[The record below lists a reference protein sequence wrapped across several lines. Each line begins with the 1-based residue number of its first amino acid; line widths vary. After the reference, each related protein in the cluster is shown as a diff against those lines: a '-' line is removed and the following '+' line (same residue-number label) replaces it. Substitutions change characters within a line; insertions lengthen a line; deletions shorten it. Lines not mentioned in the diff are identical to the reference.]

1 MIKLTLETET
11 KTVEHMTPSFNPN
24 TTLFDY
30 IWEFRNVLIGY
41 GFGVEDVD
49 NFLFSRILDDIE
61 DMDDESFENDTKK
74 GNEIKGH

>member
-41 GFGVEDVD
+41 GFEVEDVD

-61 DMDDESFENDTKK
+61 DMDDEAFENNTKNK
-74 GNEIKGH
+74 NEIKGH